1 VTKYLIRRVLQMIPT
16 LWGVATVLFILAYL
30 MPSDPLRAIL
40 GEEYRRVSPEVLE
53 GLKEELGLNKPF
65 LQRYG
70 DYMGQLLRGDL
81 GKSYVLEAQVID
93 IIGYRFPRTIQ
104 LMLGAMFVS
113 LLIGL
118 PAGILA
124 ARFQYSWIDHGLMIF
139 SLIGV
144 SLPVFWIALI
154 AQLLLTQER
163 YGIALFPVAGYEGG
177 SLLHMMLPSLVLGSN
192 LAASLARVTRAAML
206 EVQSQDYMRTARAK
220 GLRARQVTLGHQL
233 RNALIPIITVIA
245 LDIGYLLGGS
255 LVTETVFN
263 WPGLGRA
270 VVPAIERRDTPVILG
285 ILIFGSVLFVVI
297 NLLTDLLYAVINP
310 RIRYTD

>member
-1 VTKYLIRRVLQMIPT
+1 VSKYLIRRVLQMVPT

-104 LMLGAMFVS
+104 LMLGAMIVS
-113 LLIGL
+113 LIIGL

-124 ARFQYSWIDHGLMIF
+124 ARFQYSWVDHGLMIF

-154 AQLLLTQER
+154 AQLVLTQER

-177 SLLHMMLPSLVLGSN
+177 SVLHMMLPSLVLGSN